1 MLICNCLIEIQL
13 LHFLSNEIK
22 GALRMFEIKWDI
34 FFSPVKYQLLVGCQ
48 NAGLNEG
55 ILAGP
60 GELTTRH
67 CKVERQ
73 REAALTQD
81 GLCFLLQ
88 HYSLTSKCEKYW
100 CSNFKQQRNS
110 KRGSVAQWKSLWDLW
125 RFAPQRLCQNKSLSI
140 DFPRFRHTVH
150 RMTRRC
156 SLNGHYAPLCTINS
170 SKNGGGSVLLW
181 FTLSCLCIPHLNGK
195 QWWYSSPAQ

>member
-1 MLICNCLIEIQL
+1 MICHCLIEIQL
-13 LHFLSNEIK
+13 LPFWSNEIN

-34 FFSPVKYQLLVGCQ
+34 FFSSVKYQLLVGCQ

-88 HYSLTSKCEKYW
+88 HYSLTSKCAKSINVATSNSSVIPKEDQSHSEKACEIYGV
-100 CSNFKQQRNS
+100 SSHK
-110 KRGSVAQWKSLWDLW
+110 GSVIIN
-125 RFAPQRLCQNKSLSI
+125 LCQWISRGL
-140 DFPRFRHTVH
+140 DT
-150 RMTRRC
+150 
-156 SLNGHYAPLCTINS
+156 L
-170 SKNGGGSVLLW
+170 
-181 FTLSCLCIPHLNGK
+181 FTE
-195 QWWYSSPAQ
+195 